1 MEEDLPVIEMFV
13 TDHPHRRKPVEEVS
27 AGDIIY
33 IQSEFYFYPFLVL
46 ESRALINLG
55 TDHVKKITMYM
66 SGMWQEK
73 QPPCVGI
80 LMMDMATYE
89 KELVGYPPGTEV
101 WVLDTPEEDARV
113 NP

>member
-13 TDHPHRRKPVEEVS
+13 TDRPCRRKPVEEVS
-27 AGDIIY
+27 AGDIVY
-33 IQSEFYFYPFLVL
+33 MQSAFCFYPFLVL
-46 ESRALINLG
+46 ESMALINLG
-55 TDHVKKITMYM
+55 TDHVKKLTMYM

-73 QPPCVGI
+73 QPPWGI

-89 KELVGYPPGTEV
+89 KELVGYLPGREV
-101 WVLDTPEEDARV
+101 WVLDTPGEDARV